1 MRMHH
6 PADPRDD
13 ELVQVTVIL
22 KRMVP
27 DVNFSG
33 QIAMVCAGISQGRAQ
48 SDDLLCRF
56 GQAFRFQHQQSGSPS
71 YSLDTKAK
79 EQRYRYFHF
88 YAKYCPPT
96 NKGIALVNM
105 HDINKKSRADVIRIV
120 GGSPK
125 DSQRGPF
132 YQRCVRIDREIKEN
146 PPPYSPYAMPIVVS
160 APTQVENAP
169 RYYREVMS
177 TSNIPR
183 EIAHEVIDSL
193 LPNYTSAPSGMV
205 SPMSNRTMGSIQRTH
220 EEVASIFTSPTNS
233 LSNNTSSGRAS
244 SARSITSSV
253 SASNSNATRQTAKQ
267 VHLKRKELQENTLK
281 RNACFMIGT
290 QLVDLLRKGSLPS
303 SLPTPL
309 DIAES
314 VNRIFET
321 KKEETF
327 VSASELITS
336 VKKGNVNCLPPPQGR
351 PVSTPAHI
359 MEALCD
365 LIFSHSAISQ
375 ANAQRMLTRPALITL
390 LDQVLKSHSTNYAD
404 ARFLFKKIE
413 TYNATRQDIGIR
425 DPREVVRFE
434 WLTVTNLLKH
444 FRSFEE
450 MLVEKNIGRR
460 ATAEEKERDGVE
472 VVWLPGQPARAGNI
486 DEMSLS
492 LDYSKNGAGGRPGAT
507 FSCTGVRSSG
517 EPDQKSSYKV
527 TVLAGMT
534 FEDEPLPPLII
545 IPSGAQEPI
554 IRKEL
559 LGRFHQVEGQ
569 YGHSSKKWFS
579 PMIAASPKG
588 SITIDILR
596 QYLQQIREWYPD
608 LADEDGKR
616 FVLCIDSGPGRHDP
630 EFLNEAAEMGV
641 IISPKPPNTSE
652 VTQEMDRLFALF
664 KSILERNR

>member
-1 MRMHH
+1 MMHH
-6 PADPRDD
+6 PDPLD
-13 ELVQVTVIL
+13 ELLQVAVIL

-27 DVNFSG
+27 DPNFSG
-33 QIAMVCAGISQGRAQ
+33 QIAMVCAGISPGRAQ
-48 SDDLLCRF
+48 SNDLLCRF
-56 GQAFRFQHQQSGSPS
+56 GQAFRFHQQQSGSPS

-88 YAKYCPPT
+88 YAKHCPPT
-96 NKGIALVNM
+96 NKGIALINI
-105 HDINKKSRADVIRIV
+105 DNINKKSRADVIRIV

-132 YQRCVRIDREIKEN
+132 YQRCVRIDKEIKET
-146 PPPYSPYAMPIVVS
+146 PPPYSPYTIPIVVS
-160 APTQVENAP
+160 APAQAENAP
-169 RYYREVMS
+169 RYYREVTS
-177 TSNIPR
+177 TSNIPQV
-183 EIAHEVIDSL
+183 IAHEVIDSL
-193 LPNYTSAPSGMV
+193 LPHYTSAPPSGLI
-205 SPMSNRTMGSIQRTH
+205 SPLSNRTLGSIQGTQ
-220 EEVASIFTSPTNS
+220 EEEAASILTTPNS
-233 LSNNTSSGRAS
+233 LSSNSSSGRVTNAS
-244 SARSITSSV
+244 SMS
-253 SASNSNATRQTAKQ
+253 SASAGDSRATRQTAKQ
-267 VHLKRKELQENTLK
+267 VHLKRKEVQENTLK

-321 KKEETF
+321 KKKETF

-336 VKKGNVNCLPPPQGR
+336 VKKGNVGCSPPPQGR
-351 PVSTPAHI
+351 PASTPAHI

-365 LIFSHSAISQ
+365 LFFSHSAISQ

-404 ARFLFKKIE
+404 AKYIFERIE
-413 TYNATRQDIGIR
+413 TLNATRQDIGIR

-450 MLVEKNIGRR
+450 MLVEKKIGRR

-507 FSCTGVRSSG
+507 FTCTGVRSSG

-534 FEDEPLPPLII
+534 YDDEPLPPMVI

-559 LGRFHQVEGQ
+559 LRRFHQVQGQ

-588 SITIDILR
+588 SITIEILR
-596 QYLQQIREWYPD
+596 MYLQEIREWYPD
-608 LADEDGKR
+608 IADEDGKR
-616 FVLCIDSGPGRHDP
+616 FLLCIDSGPGRHDP
-630 EFLNEAAEMGV
+630 EFLHEAAEMGV
-641 IISPKPPNTSE
+641 IISPKTPNTSE